1 MDRSI
6 WVFLN
11 VPVERAGSCTLDDFE
26 GNEYTD
32 LFSGMSVV
40 NVGQGT
46 EAIVAESVMGETGI
60 VVPSAE

>member
-11 VPVERAGSCTLDDFE
+11 VPVERAGAVRSTISRATVHRSL
-26 GNEYTD
+26 
-32 LFSGMSVV
+32 LGMSVV